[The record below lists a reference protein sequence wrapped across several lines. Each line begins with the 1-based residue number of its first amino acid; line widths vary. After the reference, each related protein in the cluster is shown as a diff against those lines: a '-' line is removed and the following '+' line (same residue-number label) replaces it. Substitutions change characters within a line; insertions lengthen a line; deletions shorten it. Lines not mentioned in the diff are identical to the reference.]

1 MAKTLISPSRY
12 VQGPGELKNIGNYAS
27 KYGKKALA
35 IISKGGYKR
44 EGSTAE
50 DSFKKE
56 GIDVGFDFFNG

>member
-44 EGSTAE
+44 EGSTVE

-56 GIDVGFDFFNG
+56 